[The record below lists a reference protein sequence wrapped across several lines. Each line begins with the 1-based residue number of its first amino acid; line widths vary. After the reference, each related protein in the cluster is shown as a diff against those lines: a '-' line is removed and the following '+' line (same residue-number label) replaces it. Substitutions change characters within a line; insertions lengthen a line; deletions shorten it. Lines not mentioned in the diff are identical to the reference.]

1 MFVVKWLILQARILK
16 NGFKERKR
24 QFLFRIITQ
33 GFITQGFIFIFGLAL
48 LYLFLIYM
56 FDFASKRNIQP
67 FDFAA
72 SLVSFSLLVFMPLL
86 IYSTI
91 ICALHFLFQKE
102 EISFLFALP
111 VKRIQIF
118 TVKFLQTFYKSSW
131 VVFCGILTFIIAIQ
145 TYFDVSP
152 LIYLGAVIAS
162 IAYLLIPVSLGVILT
177 LVLSR
182 IIPFVRAKGLLT
194 VVGLFI
200 GSLVILAIR
209 MMRPERLATVE
220 GRLSLLTFVQD
231 LHRPWMTVLPNEW
244 FNNVCVSYYQGDTT
258 GIWVNTFALVIVA
271 FFLLAIAYIL
281 AKAFYVRIWTESITA
296 PAVIPTEYGWKAF
309 LKIFPAHLRASVK
322 KDMLTF
328 YRDTVERGSLLLFI
342 PMTALYFYSMYAL
355 AWQIRNYGQDIF
367 SFLYEYLFN
376 LFYAGIVICG
386 LAGRWVFP
394 SISSEG
400 TNFRL
405 LRLTALPLR
414 EFVKEKLWL
423 GFIPLFIM
431 GQILVVGSCFI
442 IGISAGLSI
451 IASVIMLILTIGMV
465 SIGVILGARMADF
478 SVKEPLDFV
487 LGYRGTVFVVAELLF
502 IIGIITLTGIP
513 LAIYFRSGF
522 SSLLFFAL
530 IAAILGLG
538 LIFYFGIY
546 TPYRDA
552 VAYLEK
558 RDI

>member
-16 NGFKERKR
+16 NSYKERRK
-24 QFLFRIITQ
+24 QFAFRVITR
-33 GFITQGFIFIFGLAL
+33 GLIFIFGLTL

-56 FDFASKRNIQP
+56 FDFAAKRNILP

-72 SLVSFSLLVFMPLL
+72 SLLSFSLLVFTPLL
-86 IYSTI
+86 IYSAI
-91 ICALHFLFQKE
+91 ICSLHFLFQKE
-102 EISFLFALP
+102 EISFLFTLP
-111 VKRIQIF
+111 IKRIQIF
-118 TVKFLQTFYKSSW
+118 AVKFLQTFYKSSW
-131 VVFCGILTFIIAIQ
+131 IVFCGILTFVIAIQ
-145 TYFDVSP
+145 AYFDVSP

-162 IAYLLIPVSLGVILT
+162 IAYLLIPVCLGVILT

-194 VVGLFI
+194 VVGLFVA
-200 GSLVILAIR
+200 SLIILAIR

-220 GRLSLLTFVQD
+220 GRLSLLTFVEG

-258 GIWVNTFALVIVA
+258 GIWVNTSALVIVA
-271 FFLLAIAYIL
+271 FFLLVVAYIL
-281 AKAFYVRIWTESITA
+281 AKAFYVRIWTESMAT
-296 PAVIPTEYGWKAF
+296 PVVIAGEYGWKAF
-309 LKIFPAHLRASVK
+309 LKIFPAHLRAFVK

-342 PMTALYFYSMYAL
+342 PMTALYFYSMYVL
-355 AWQIRNYGQDIF
+355 AWQIRNYGGDIF

-400 TNFRL
+400 ANFRL

-423 GFIPLFIM
+423 GFIPLFIV

-442 IGISAGLSI
+442 MSISLELSI
-451 IASVIMLILTIGMV
+451 IASVVMLILTIGMV

-478 SVKEPLDFV
+478 SVKEPLDFA
-487 LGYRGTVFVVAELLF
+487 LGYHGIVFVVVELLF
-502 IIGIITLTGIP
+502 IIGTIVLTGIP
-513 LAIYFRSGF
+513 LATYLRSGP

-530 IAAILGLG
+530 IGAILVLG

-546 TPYRDA
+546 IPYRGA

-558 RDI
+558 REV